1 MAVGEYGTATA
12 TPGFGQLVQLV
23 RAKAR
28 AQGSFLFV
36 KHKQPALRDT
46 AAIAALRADLLTV
59 LSAPSDGG
67 LVVDNGW
74 TVRYAA
80 RRIALHVLDHVWEMQ
95 DRVP

>member
-36 KHKQPALRDT
+36 GPLE
-46 AAIAALRADLLTV
+46 V
-59 LSAPSDGG
+59 
-67 LVVDNGW
+67 
-74 TVRYAA
+74 VRYVA
-80 RRIALHVLDHVWEMQ
+80 RRIAWHVLDHQWEMQ